1 MVCKIDHCR
10 MFHVHKD
17 LHSSLLSSMYHL
29 VGIEWH
35 FDVYSHRYDWT
46 LGVAALTLHRNRFI
60 AFPSQ
65 MRPGMLALD

>member
-1 MVCKIDHCR
+1 
-10 MFHVHKD
+10 MFHVRND

-35 FDVYSHRYDWT
+35 LDVYSHRYDWT

-60 AFPSQ
+60 AFPS
-65 MRPGMLALD
+65 